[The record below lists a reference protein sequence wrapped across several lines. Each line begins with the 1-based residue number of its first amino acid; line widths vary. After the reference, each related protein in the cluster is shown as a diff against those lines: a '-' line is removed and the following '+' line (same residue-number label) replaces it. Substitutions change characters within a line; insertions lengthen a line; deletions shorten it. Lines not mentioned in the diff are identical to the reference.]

1 MNNDKKASLRANL
14 ILDILVYAEK
24 NNLDV
29 HERED
34 VKKILTALHIPY
46 FEDDFDEWISDIQ
59 DADTFMDIA
68 DKEREQKRK
77 KLVN

>member
-1 MNNDKKASLRANL
+1 MNNYKNPSLRANL

-29 HERED
+29 TDRED
-34 VKKILTALHIPY
+34 VKKILTALHVPY
-46 FEDDFDEWISDIQ
+46 IEDDLDQWISDIQ

-68 DKEREQKRK
+68 DKERERKRE
-77 KLVN
+77 KLIN